1 MRHSTRRALGAIAGV
16 AAATLT
22 LSACAGGG
30 TEPSASD
37 GDFTPLSSVK
47 LQLQWL
53 PQAQFAGYYVAL
65 DKGYF
70 QEEGFDDVEVLP
82 SGGDIVPQDA
92 LVAGDV
98 DFAVAWV
105 PKVLG
110 TLENQGVEL
119 TDIAQVF
126 QKSGTTQVS
135 WKDSDITGVDDF
147 EGKRIG
153 SWGFGNE
160 WEIFAAMA
168 DKGLDA
174 STVQITTQDFSM
186 NALLDRDV
194 DAAQA
199 MTYNE
204 LAQLFET
211 VNPATGK
218 LYTEADV
225 DVISYEDTAGAMLQD
240 AIWADTQRLA
250 DDPAY
255 ADAAKRF
262 LKAVVKGWVFARDNP
277 TEAAEI
283 TYAAAT
289 APGVDAFPRRTDPSA
304 VADERGQQ
312 AHLDRRRV
320 RHDRLRR
327 VGQDGRRSPQG
338 RQPGRPQPHH
348 HRARRLGVL
357 ERLHRG
363 GAQRA
368 EGRGRHRRR
377 RLHADRG
384 DAHRGRQVDA
394 SRDGGAT
401 VSGGGPA
408 VVPRR
413 RVPREG
419 GGATPSCRD
428 AGFRVEAGRP
438 GLPAR
443 ARQPAGPRGGA
454 RD

>member
-1 MRHSTRRALGAIAGV
+1 MRHSTRRAVSAIAGV
-16 AAATLT
+16 AAATLA
-22 LSACAGGG
+22 LSACSGGG
-30 TEPSASD
+30 SEPAASD
-37 GDFTPLSSVK
+37 GDFTPLTSVK

-65 DKGYF
+65 DQGYF

-135 WKDSDITGVDDF
+135 WKDSSITGVDDF

-168 DKGLDA
+168 DQGLDA

-211 VNPATGK
+211 VNPATGE
-218 LYTEADV
+218 LYTMDDV

-255 ADAAKRF
+255 ADAATRF
-262 LKAVVKGWVFARDNP
+262 LKAVVKGWVYARDNP

-289 APGVDAFPRRTDPSA
+289 APGVDAFPVGPTHQLWQMNEVNKLIWTGGEFGMIDSA
-304 VADERGQQ
+304 AWDKTVEGALK
-312 AHLDRRRV
+312 AV
-320 RHDRLRR
+320 N
-327 VGQDGRRSPQG
+327 QDGLNLITEE
-338 RQPGRPQPHH
+338 PGESAYSNVYIEQ
-348 HRARRLGVL
+348 ALSAL
-357 ERLHRG
+357 KD
-363 GAQRA
+363 
-368 EGRGRHRRR
+368 EGIT
-377 RLHADRG
+377 
-384 DAHRGRQVDA
+384 VD
-394 SRDGGAT
+394 GEYT
-401 VSGGGPA
+401 PIEVTLT
-408 VVPRR
+408 
-413 RVPREG
+413 EG
-419 GGATPSCRD
+419 GK
-428 AGFRVEAGRP
+428 
-438 GLPAR
+438 
-443 ARQPAGPRGGA
+443 
-454 RD
+454 

>member
-1 MRHSTRRALGAIAGV
+1 MTHSTRRALGAAAGIAV
-16 AAATLT
+16 ASLA
-22 LSACAGGG
+22 LSACAGG
-30 TEPSASD
+30 SAPAASGD
-37 GDFTPLSSVK
+37 ADFTPLTSVK

-70 QEEGFDDVEVLP
+70 QEEGFDEVDVVP

-110 TLENQGVEL
+110 TMENQGVEL

-135 WKDSDITGVDDF
+135 WKGSGITGVDDF

-168 DKGLDA
+168 DQGLDA

-186 NALLDRDV
+186 NALLDKDV

-204 LAQLFET
+204 LAQLLET

-218 LYTEADV
+218 LYTMDDV
-225 DVISYEDTAGAMLQD
+225 NVISYEDTAGAMLQD
-240 AIWADTQRLA
+240 AIWADTKRLS

-255 ADAAKRF
+255 ADAATRF
-262 LKAVVKGWVFARDNP
+262 LKAVIKGWVFARDNP
-277 TEAAEI
+277 TEAADI
-283 TYAAAT
+283 TYKAAT
-289 APGVDAFPRRTDPSA
+289 APGVSAFPVGPTHQLWQMNEVKKLIWTGGDFGVVDSA
-304 VADERGQQ
+304 AWDKTVKGAL
-312 AHLDRRRV
+312 AAKN
-320 RHDRLRR
+320 
-327 VGQDGRRSPQG
+327 QDGLNLITTEPPAS
-338 RQPGRPQPHH
+338 
-348 HRARRLGVL
+348 AYSNDYIEAALKALKDEGVTVD
-357 ERLHRG
+357 
-363 GAQRA
+363 GAYTPIDVT
-368 EGRGRHRRR
+368 
-377 RLHADRG
+377 L
-384 DAHRGRQVDA
+384 
-394 SRDGGAT
+394 T
-401 VSGGGPA
+401 
-408 VVPRR
+408 
-413 RVPREG
+413 EG
-419 GGATPSCRD
+419 G
-428 AGFRVEAGRP
+428 
-438 GLPAR
+438 
-443 ARQPAGPRGGA
+443 Q
-454 RD
+454 

>member
-16 AAATLT
+16 AAAALT
-22 LSACAGGG
+22 LSACSGGG
-30 TEPSASD
+30 SEPAASD
-37 GDFTPLSSVK
+37 GDVTPLTSVK

-65 DKGYF
+65 DQGYF

-135 WKDSDITGVDDF
+135 WKDSGITGVDDF

-168 DKGLDA
+168 DQGLDA

-211 VNPATGK
+211 VNPATGN
-218 LYTEADV
+218 LYTMDDV

-262 LKAVVKGWVFARDNP
+262 LKAVVKGWVYARDNP

-289 APGVDAFPRRTDPSA
+289 APGVDAFPVGPTHQLWQMNEVNKLIWTGGEFGMIDSA
-304 VADERGQQ
+304 AWDQTVEGALK
-312 AHLDRRRV
+312 AV
-320 RHDRLRR
+320 N
-327 VGQDGRRSPQG
+327 QDGLNLITEE
-338 RQPGRPQPHH
+338 PGDS
-348 HRARRLGVL
+348 AYSNDYIEDALSEL
-357 ERLHRG
+357 KD
-363 GAQRA
+363 
-368 EGRGRHRRR
+368 EGIT
-377 RLHADRG
+377 
-384 DAHRGRQVDA
+384 VD
-394 SRDGGAT
+394 GEYT
-401 VSGGGPA
+401 PIEVTLT
-408 VVPRR
+408 
-413 RVPREG
+413 EG
-419 GGATPSCRD
+419 GK
-428 AGFRVEAGRP
+428 
-438 GLPAR
+438 
-443 ARQPAGPRGGA
+443 
-454 RD
+454 

>member
-1 MRHSTRRALGAIAGV
+1 MTHSTRRALSAVAGIAV
-16 AAATLT
+16 ASLALA
-22 LSACAGGG
+22 SCAGSS
-30 TEPSASD
+30 TPDASD
-37 GDFTPLSSVK
+37 GDFTPLTSVK

-65 DKGYF
+65 DQGYF
-70 QEEGFDDVEVLP
+70 EEEGFDEVEVIP

-110 TLENQGVEL
+110 TMENQGVEL

-135 WKDSDITGVDDF
+135 WKDSGITSVDDF

-204 LAQLFET
+204 LAQLLET
-211 VNPATGK
+211 VDPATGE
-218 LYTEADV
+218 LYTMD
-225 DVISYEDTAGAMLQD
+225 DINVISYEDTAGAMLQD

-255 ADAAKRF
+255 ADAATRF
-262 LKAVVKGWVFARDNP
+262 LKAVIKGWVFARDNP
-277 TEAAEI
+277 TEAADI

-289 APGVDAFPRRTDPSA
+289 APNVSAFPVGPVHQLWQMNEVNKLIWAGGDFGLIDSA
-304 VADERGQQ
+304 AWDKTVEGAL
-312 AHLDRRRV
+312 AAKN
-320 RHDRLRR
+320 
-327 VGQDGRRSPQG
+327 QDGLNLITTEPPAS
-338 RQPGRPQPHH
+338 
-348 HRARRLGVL
+348 AYSNDYLEDALAALKDEGVT
-357 ERLHRG
+357 
-363 GAQRA
+363 
-368 EGRGRHRRR
+368 
-377 RLHADRG
+377 
-384 DAHRGRQVDA
+384 VD
-394 SRDGGAT
+394 GEYT
-401 VSGGGPA
+401 PIEVTLT
-408 VVPRR
+408 
-413 RVPREG
+413 EG
-419 GGATPSCRD
+419 G
-428 AGFRVEAGRP
+428 
-438 GLPAR
+438 
-443 ARQPAGPRGGA
+443 Q
-454 RD
+454 

>member
-1 MRHSTRRALGAIAGV
+1 MRHSTRRALGAVAGV
-16 AAATLT
+16 AVAALA
-22 LSACAGGG
+22 LSACSGGG
-30 TEPSASD
+30 SEPAASE
-37 GDFTPLSSVK
+37 GDFTPLTSVK

-65 DKGYF
+65 DQGYF

-110 TLENQGVEL
+110 TMENQGVEL

-135 WKDSDITGVDDF
+135 WKGSGITSVDDF

-186 NALLDRDV
+186 NALLDKDV

-204 LAQLFET
+204 LAQLLET

-218 LYTEADV
+218 LYTMDDI

-240 AIWADTQRLA
+240 ALWADTQRLA

-262 LKAVVKGWVFARDNP
+262 LKAVVKGWVYARDNP
-277 TEAAEI
+277 TEAADI

-289 APGVDAFPRRTDPSA
+289 APGVDAFPVGPTHQLWQMNEVNKLIWTGGDFGMIDTAAWDKTVAGAMKA
-304 VADERGQQ
+304 VN
-312 AHLDRRRV
+312 
-320 RHDRLRR
+320 
-327 VGQDGRRSPQG
+327 QDGLNLITTEPADTAHSNEYIE
-338 RQPGRPQPHH
+338 
-348 HRARRLGVL
+348 AALSELKDEGVTV
-357 ERLHRG
+357 
-363 GAQRA
+363 
-368 EGRGRHRRR
+368 
-377 RLHADRG
+377 DG
-384 DAHRGRQVDA
+384 DYTPIEV
-394 SRDGGAT
+394 T
-401 VSGGGPA
+401 LT
-408 VVPRR
+408 
-413 RVPREG
+413 EG
-419 GGATPSCRD
+419 G
-428 AGFRVEAGRP
+428 
-438 GLPAR
+438 
-443 ARQPAGPRGGA
+443 Q
-454 RD
+454 